1 MSIHY
6 EFYRNP
12 NSEGTNKKRYHARV
26 VSHGTVSTDRLARE
40 IQKEC
45 GLSHVDVKAVI
56 MTLADKL
63 AEHLGEGE
71 KVRLDD
77 IGLFQ
82 VNLRCKQEVRTMNG
96 ARAENIEFKSVS
108 FRADGYLKDKLK
120 AQKIRRSRYK
130 PHSFPHSEA
139 NIEALL
145 TKHFTKREAI
155 SRREFQYL
163 TGLVKSTALRTIK
176 KLVEAGKLKN
186 IGSTR
191 SPLYIPTPGHYGS
204 VTDV

>member
-1 MSIHY
+1 MITQLKY
-6 EFYRNP
+6 LFATKKQVALL
-12 NSEGTNKKRYHARV
+12 TN
-26 VSHGTVSTDRLARE
+26 T
-40 IQKEC
+40 
-45 GLSHVDVKAVI
+45 
-56 MTLADKL
+56 
-63 AEHLGEGE
+63 
-71 KVRLDD
+71 
-77 IGLFQ
+77 FQ
-82 VNLRCKQEVRTMNG
+82 VSLFKKQKPKSEALKSATKIFSLLRLFLMSLINSQLFVIRN
-96 ARAENIEFKSVS
+96 S
-108 FRADGYLKDKLK
+108 LK

-145 TKHFTKREAI
+145 TKHFAKREAI

-204 VTDV
+204 VKDV

>member
-26 VSHGTVSTDRLARE
+26 VSYGTVKTDRLAKE

-63 AEHLGEGE
+63 AEHLGEGR
-71 KVRLDD
+71 KVHLDD

-108 FRADGYLKDKLK
+108 FRADGSLKDSLK
-120 AQKIRRSRYK
+120 AQKIRRSRHR
-130 PHSFPHSEA
+130 PHSFPRTET
-139 NIEALL
+139 NIDELL
-145 TKHFTKREAI
+145 TKHFAKKQAI
-155 SRREFQYL
+155 TRYEFQFL
-163 TGLVKSTALRTIK
+163 TGQVKSTALRTIK

-204 VTDV
+204 VKDV

>member
-1 MSIHY
+1 MSGRI
-6 EFYRNP
+6 F
-12 NSEGTNKKRYHARV
+12 S
-26 VSHGTVSTDRLARE
+26 S
-40 IQKEC
+40 I
-45 GLSHVDVKAVI
+45 GLKAVI

-63 AEHLGEGE
+63 AEHLGEGR
-71 KVRLDD
+71 KVHLDD

-108 FRADGYLKDKLK
+108 FRADGSLKDSLK

-204 VTDV
+204 VTAV